1 MFQVKH
7 SNKFADLTGIS
18 GRMEKIM
25 NELMA
30 LNTTELSNK
39 KLVTQFTRI
48 NKAIETGNESKWTI
62 ADSIK
67 TIVVDEL
74 YTEDFETEKKLADA
88 FGMSRSN
95 LNKMKNASIYHD
107 EIVELSDWTVT
118 KIMEILVIPKDA
130 VEQFLV
136 DYDVKST
143 DSVKTIREA
152 VLAWKEDTS
161 VVAESEVV
169 DNEETEETEDA
180 ENESSTS
187 NNSESEVFDHNAE
200 KYVSFFTFINTLS
213 EDEIKHLIKVM
224 KNDGIGD
231 SYALE
236 EVEKLW
242 SKDI

>member
-1 MFQVKH
+1 
-7 SNKFADLTGIS
+7 
-18 GRMEKIM
+18 M
-25 NELMA
+25 NELMT

-39 KLVTQFTRI
+39 KLVTQFTKI
-48 NKAIETGNESKWTI
+48 NKAIETGNKSKWTI

-74 YTEDFETEKKLADA
+74 YTEDFETEKKLADV

-107 EIVELSDWTVT
+107 EIAELAEWTVT
-118 KIMEILVIPKDA
+118 KIMEILVIPKDD
-130 VEQFLV
+130 VEKFLV
-136 DYDVKST
+136 DYDVNST

-161 VVAESEVV
+161 VVAESEIVE
-169 DNEETEETEDA
+169 NEESEIV

-187 NNSESEVFDHNAE
+187 NNSESKTIDHNDE

-213 EDEIKHLIKVM
+213 EDEIKYLIKVM
-224 KNDGIGD
+224 KKDAIGD

>member
-1 MFQVKH
+1 
-7 SNKFADLTGIS
+7 
-18 GRMEKIM
+18 M
-25 NELMA
+25 NELMT

-48 NKAIETGNESKWTI
+48 NKAIETGNKSKWTI

-74 YTEDFETEKKLADA
+74 YTEDFETENKLADA

-107 EIVELSDWTVT
+107 EIVELADWTVT

-130 VEQFLV
+130 IEQFLV
-136 DYDVKST
+136 DYEVKAT

-161 VVAESEVV
+161 IVAESEVV
-169 DNEETEETEDA
+169 DNEETEDA

-187 NNSESEVFDHNAE
+187 NNSESETINHNDE

-213 EDEIKHLIKVM
+213 EEEIKHLIKVM
-224 KNDGIGD
+224 KNEGIGY

>member
-1 MFQVKH
+1 
-7 SNKFADLTGIS
+7 
-18 GRMEKIM
+18 M
-25 NELMA
+25 NELMT

-48 NKAIETGNESKWTI
+48 NKAIETGNKSKWTI

-67 TIVVDEL
+67 TIIVDEL

-107 EIVELSDWTVT
+107 EIMELADWTVT

-136 DYDVKST
+136 DYEVKAT

-169 DNEETEETEDA
+169 DNEESEVD
-180 ENESSTS
+180 NESSIS
-187 NNSESEVFDHNAE
+187 NNSESEVVNHNDE
-200 KYVSFFTFINTLS
+200 KYVSFFTFINTLT

-231 SYALE
+231 GYALE

>member
-1 MFQVKH
+1 
-7 SNKFADLTGIS
+7 
-18 GRMEKIM
+18 M
-25 NELMA
+25 NELMT

-39 KLVTQFTRI
+39 KLVTQFTII
-48 NKAIETGNESKWTI
+48 NKAIETGNKSKWTI

-95 LNKMKNASIYHD
+95 LNKMKNASIYHE
-107 EIVELSDWTVT
+107 EILELADWTVT

-130 VEQFLV
+130 IEQFLV
-136 DYDVKST
+136 DYEVKAT
-143 DSVKTIREA
+143 DSVKTIRDA

-161 VVAESEVV
+161 VVSESEVV
-169 DNEETEETEDA
+169 DNEEYEDE

-187 NNSESEVFDHNAE
+187 NNSESKMIDHNDE
-200 KYVSFFTFINTLS
+200 KYVSFFTFINTLT

-231 SYALE
+231 GYDLE

>member
-1 MFQVKH
+1 
-7 SNKFADLTGIS
+7 
-18 GRMEKIM
+18 M

-30 LNTTELSNK
+30 LNTAELSNK

-48 NKAIETGNESKWTI
+48 NKAIETGNKSKWTI

-88 FGMSRSN
+88 LGMSRSN

-107 EIVELSDWTVT
+107 EIVELADWTVT
-118 KIMEILVIPKDA
+118 KIMEILVIPKDS

-136 DYDVKST
+136 EYEVKST

-169 DNEETEETEDA
+169 DNEESEDE

-187 NNSESEVFDHNAE
+187 NNSESKMIDHNDE

-224 KNDGIGD
+224 KNEGIGD

>member
-1 MFQVKH
+1 
-7 SNKFADLTGIS
+7 
-18 GRMEKIM
+18 M
-25 NELMA
+25 NELIT
-30 LNTTELSNK
+30 LNTSELSNK

-48 NKAIETGNESKWTI
+48 NKAIETGNKSKWTI

-74 YTEDFETEKKLADA
+74 YMEDFETEKKLADA

-95 LNKMKNASIYHD
+95 LNKMKNASIYHE
-107 EIVELSDWTVT
+107 EIVELADWTVT

-136 DYDVKST
+136 DYEVKAT

-161 VVAESEVV
+161 VVAESEV
-169 DNEETEETEDA
+169 EESEVEE
-180 ENESSTS
+180 NKSSIS
-187 NNSESEVFDHNAE
+187 NNSESKMIDHNDE

-213 EDEIKHLIKVM
+213 EDEIKYLITVM
-224 KNDGIGD
+224 KKNGIGD

-236 EVEKLW
+236 EVKKLW
-242 SKDI
+242 

>member
-1 MFQVKH
+1 
-7 SNKFADLTGIS
+7 
-18 GRMEKIM
+18 M
-25 NELMA
+25 NELMT

-39 KLVTQFTRI
+39 KLVTQLTRI
-48 NKAIETGNESKWTI
+48 NKAIETGNKSKWTI

-74 YTEDFETEKKLADA
+74 YMEDFETEKKLADA
-88 FGMSRSN
+88 FGMTRSN

-107 EIVELSDWTVT
+107 EIVELADWTVT

-130 VEQFLV
+130 VEHFLE
-136 DYDVKST
+136 DYKVNST
-143 DSVKTIREA
+143 DSVKSIREA

-161 VVAESEVV
+161 VVAESKVV
-169 DNEETEETEDA
+169 DNEESEVVDD
-180 ENESSTS
+180 ESSTS
-187 NNSESEVFDHNAE
+187 NNSESKMIEHNEE
-200 KYVSFFTFINTLS
+200 KYASFFTFINTLS

-224 KNDGIGD
+224 KKEEIGD
-231 SYALE
+231 VYALE

>member
-1 MFQVKH
+1 
-7 SNKFADLTGIS
+7 
-18 GRMEKIM
+18 M
-25 NELMA
+25 NELIT

-48 NKAIETGNESKWTI
+48 NKAIETGNKSKWTI

-67 TIVVDEL
+67 TIIVDEL
-74 YTEDFETEKKLADA
+74 YTEDFETEKKLADV
-88 FGMSRSN
+88 FGMRRSN

-107 EIVELSDWTVT
+107 EIVELADWTVT
-118 KIMEILVIPKDA
+118 KIMELLVIPKDA
-130 VEQFLV
+130 IEQFLV
-136 DYDVKST
+136 DYEVKST

-169 DNEETEETEDA
+169 DNEESEIE

-187 NNSESEVFDHNAE
+187 NNLESKMIDHNDE
-200 KYVSFFTFINTLS
+200 KYVSFFTFINTLC

>member
-1 MFQVKH
+1 
-7 SNKFADLTGIS
+7 
-18 GRMEKIM
+18 M
-25 NELMA
+25 NELMT

-48 NKAIETGNESKWTI
+48 NKAIETGNKSKWTI

-67 TIVVDEL
+67 TIVIDEL

-107 EIVELSDWTVT
+107 EIVELADWTVT
-118 KIMEILVIPKDA
+118 KVMELLLIPKDV

-136 DYDVKST
+136 DYEVKST

-169 DNEETEETEDA
+169 DNEESEVVD
-180 ENESSTS
+180 NESSTS
-187 NNSESEVFDHNAE
+187 NNSESEPFDNNSE

-236 EVEKLW
+236 EVDKLW

>member
-1 MFQVKH
+1 
-7 SNKFADLTGIS
+7 
-18 GRMEKIM
+18 M
-25 NELMA
+25 NELMT

-48 NKAIETGNESKWTI
+48 NKAIETGNKSKWTI

-67 TIVVDEL
+67 TNVVDEL

-107 EIVELSDWTVT
+107 EIVELADWTVT
-118 KIMEILVIPKDA
+118 KVMELLVIPKDA
-130 VEQFLV
+130 VEQFLA
-136 DYDVKST
+136 DYEVTSK

-169 DNEETEETEDA
+169 DNEESEVID
-180 ENESSTS
+180 NESSTS
-187 NNSESEVFDHNAE
+187 NNSESETVDHNDE

-231 SYALE
+231 GYALE

>member
-1 MFQVKH
+1 
-7 SNKFADLTGIS
+7 
-18 GRMEKIM
+18 M
-25 NELMA
+25 NELMT
-30 LNTTELSNK
+30 LNTAELTNK

-48 NKAIETGNESKWTI
+48 NKAIETGNKSKWTI

-107 EIVELSDWTVT
+107 EIVELADWTVT

-136 DYDVKST
+136 DYEVKST

-152 VLAWKEDTS
+152 VLAWKEDAS

-169 DNEETEETEDA
+169 DNEESEVVD
-180 ENESSTS
+180 NESSTS
-187 NNSESEVFDHNAE
+187 NNSESETINHNDE
-200 KYVSFFTFINTLS
+200 KYVSFFTFINTLT

-231 SYALE
+231 GYALE
-236 EVEKLW
+236 EVDKLW

>member
-1 MFQVKH
+1 
-7 SNKFADLTGIS
+7 
-18 GRMEKIM
+18 
-25 NELMA
+25 
-30 LNTTELSNK
+30 
-39 KLVTQFTRI
+39 
-48 NKAIETGNESKWTI
+48 
-62 ADSIK
+62 
-67 TIVVDEL
+67 
-74 YTEDFETEKKLADA
+74 
-88 FGMSRSN
+88 MSRSN

-107 EIVELSDWTVT
+107 EIVELADWTVT

-136 DYDVKST
+136 DYEVKST
-143 DSVKTIREA
+143 DPVKTIREA

-169 DNEETEETEDA
+169 DNEESEVVDNEESEDVD
-180 ENESSTS
+180 NESSTS
-187 NNSESEVFDHNAE
+187 NNSESETINHNDE

-213 EDEIKHLIKVM
+213 EDEIKYLITVM
-224 KNDGIGD
+224 EKNGIGD

>member
-1 MFQVKH
+1 
-7 SNKFADLTGIS
+7 
-18 GRMEKIM
+18 M

-30 LNTTELSNK
+30 LNTAELNNK

-48 NKAIETGNESKWTI
+48 NKAIETGNKSKWTI

-107 EIVELSDWTVT
+107 EIVELADWTVS
-118 KIMEILVIPKDA
+118 KIMEILVIPKDE
-130 VEQFLV
+130 VEQFLL
-136 DYDVKST
+136 DYEVKST
-143 DSVKTIREA
+143 DSVKKIREA

-169 DNEETEETEDA
+169 DNEESEVVD
-180 ENESSTS
+180 NESSTS
-187 NNSESEVFDHNAE
+187 NNSESETINHNDE

-224 KNDGIGD
+224 KNEGIGD
-231 SYALE
+231 GYALE
-236 EVEKLW
+236 EVDNLW

>member
-1 MFQVKH
+1 
-7 SNKFADLTGIS
+7 
-18 GRMEKIM
+18 M
-25 NELMA
+25 NELMT

-48 NKAIETGNESKWTI
+48 NKAIETGNKSKWTI

-107 EIVELSDWTVT
+107 EIAELANWTVT

-136 DYDVKST
+136 DYEVKST

-169 DNEETEETEDA
+169 DNEESEDV

-187 NNSESEVFDHNAE
+187 NNSESEIIDHNDE

-231 SYALE
+231 SYALD
-236 EVEKLW
+236 EVDKLW
-242 SKDI
+242 

>member
-1 MFQVKH
+1 
-7 SNKFADLTGIS
+7 
-18 GRMEKIM
+18 M
-25 NELMA
+25 NELMT

-48 NKAIETGNESKWTI
+48 NKSIETGNKSKWTI

-74 YTEDFETEKKLADA
+74 YMEDFETEKKLADA

-107 EIVELSDWTVT
+107 EIVELADWTVS

-136 DYDVKST
+136 DYEVKAT

-152 VLAWKEDTS
+152 VLEWKEDTS

-169 DNEETEETEDA
+169 DNEESEVE

-187 NNSESEVFDHNAE
+187 NNSESKMIDNNDE
-200 KYVSFFTFINTLS
+200 KYVSFLTFINTLS
-213 EDEIKHLIKVM
+213 EDEIKYLITVM
-224 KNDGIGD
+224 EKNGIGD

-236 EVEKLW
+236 EVKKLW

>member
-1 MFQVKH
+1 
-7 SNKFADLTGIS
+7 
-18 GRMEKIM
+18 M
-25 NELMA
+25 NELMT

-48 NKAIETGNESKWTI
+48 NKAIETGNKSKWTI

-67 TIVVDEL
+67 TIIVDEL

-107 EIVELSDWTVT
+107 EIVELADWSVT

-130 VEQFLV
+130 IEKFLV
-136 DYDVKST
+136 DYDVKGT
-143 DSVKTIREA
+143 DSVKSIREA
-152 VLAWKEDTS
+152 VLAWKEDDTS

-169 DNEETEETEDA
+169 DNEESEVV
-180 ENESSTS
+180 ENKSSTS
-187 NNSESEVFDHNAE
+187 NNSESEVNNHNDE
-200 KYVSFFTFINTLS
+200 KYVSFFAFINTLS

-224 KNDGIGD
+224 ENEGIGD
-231 SYALE
+231 CYALE

-242 SKDI
+242 LKNI

>member
-1 MFQVKH
+1 
-7 SNKFADLTGIS
+7 
-18 GRMEKIM
+18 M
-25 NELMA
+25 NELMS

-48 NKAIETGNESKWTI
+48 NEAIETGNKSKWTI

-67 TIVVDEL
+67 TIIVDEL

-107 EIVELSDWTVT
+107 EIVELADWTVS

-136 DYDVKST
+136 YYEVKAT

-152 VLAWKEDTS
+152 VLAWKEDRS
-161 VVAESEVV
+161 VVTESEVV
-169 DNEETEETEDA
+169 DNEESEVVD
-180 ENESSTS
+180 NESSTS
-187 NNSESEVFDHNAE
+187 NNLESEPFDNNSE
-200 KYVSFFTFINTLS
+200 KYVSFFTFTNTLS

-224 KNDGIGD
+224 KKEGIGD
-231 SYALE
+231 GYALE

>member
-1 MFQVKH
+1 
-7 SNKFADLTGIS
+7 
-18 GRMEKIM
+18 M
-25 NELMA
+25 NELMT

-48 NKAIETGNESKWTI
+48 NKAIETGNKSKWTI

-107 EIVELSDWTVT
+107 EIVELADWTVS

-130 VEQFLV
+130 VEQFLL
-136 DYDVKST
+136 DYEVKST

-152 VLAWKEDTS
+152 VSAWKEDTS
-161 VVAESEVV
+161 VVAELEVV
-169 DNEETEETEDA
+169 DNEESETVD
-180 ENESSTS
+180 NESSTS
-187 NNSESEVFDHNAE
+187 NNSESEMIDHNDE

-231 SYALE
+231 GYALE
-236 EVEKLW
+236 EVDKLW

>member
-1 MFQVKH
+1 MKH
-7 SNKFADLTGIS
+7 SNKIAVLTGIS
-18 GRMEKIM
+18 GRLEKIM
-25 NELMA
+25 NELMT
-30 LNTTELSNK
+30 LNTAELSNK

-48 NKAIETGNESKWTI
+48 NKAIETGNKSKWTI

-107 EIVELSDWTVT
+107 EIVELADWTVT

-130 VEQFLV
+130 IEQFLL
-136 DYDVKST
+136 DYEVKST

-169 DNEETEETEDA
+169 DNEESEVVD
-180 ENESSTS
+180 NESSTS
-187 NNSESEVFDHNAE
+187 NNSESEKFDHNDE

-224 KNDGIGD
+224 KDEGIGD
-231 SYALE
+231 GYALE

>member
-1 MFQVKH
+1 
-7 SNKFADLTGIS
+7 
-18 GRMEKIM
+18 M
-25 NELMA
+25 NELMT

-48 NKAIETGNESKWTI
+48 NKAIETGNKSKWTI

-107 EIVELSDWTVT
+107 EIVELADWTVS

-136 DYDVKST
+136 DYEVKST
-143 DSVKTIREA
+143 DSVKKIREA

-169 DNEETEETEDA
+169 DNEESEVE

-187 NNSESEVFDHNAE
+187 NNSESKIIDHNDE

-224 KNDGIGD
+224 KNEGIGD

-236 EVEKLW
+236 EVDKLW

>member
-1 MFQVKH
+1 
-7 SNKFADLTGIS
+7 
-18 GRMEKIM
+18 M
-25 NELMA
+25 NELMT

-48 NKAIETGNESKWTI
+48 NKAIETGNKSKWTI

-67 TIVVDEL
+67 TIIVDEL

-107 EIVELSDWTVT
+107 EIVELADWTVS
-118 KIMEILVIPKDA
+118 KIMEILVIPKDG
-130 VEQFLV
+130 VEQFLL
-136 DYDVKST
+136 DYEVKST
-143 DSVKTIREA
+143 DSVKKIREA

-169 DNEETEETEDA
+169 DNEESEVVD
-180 ENESSTS
+180 NESSTS
-187 NNSESEVFDHNAE
+187 NNSESEPFDNNSE

-224 KNDGIGD
+224 KNEGIGD
-231 SYALE
+231 GYALE
-236 EVEKLW
+236 EVDKLW

>member
-1 MFQVKH
+1 
-7 SNKFADLTGIS
+7 
-18 GRMEKIM
+18 M
-25 NELMA
+25 NELMT
-30 LNTTELSNK
+30 LNTAELSNK

-48 NKAIETGNESKWTI
+48 NKAIETGNKSKWTI

-107 EIVELSDWTVT
+107 EIVELADWTVS
-118 KIMEILVIPKDA
+118 KIMELLVIPKDA

-136 DYDVKST
+136 DYEVKST

-152 VLAWKEDTS
+152 VSAWKEDTS

-169 DNEETEETEDA
+169 DNEESETVD
-180 ENESSTS
+180 NESSTS
-187 NNSESEVFDHNAE
+187 NNSESEPFDNNSE

-224 KNDGIGD
+224 KNEGIGD

>member
-1 MFQVKH
+1 
-7 SNKFADLTGIS
+7 
-18 GRMEKIM
+18 M
-25 NELMA
+25 NELMT

-48 NKAIETGNESKWTI
+48 NKAIETGNKSKWTI

-67 TIVVDEL
+67 TIIVDEL
-74 YTEDFETEKKLADA
+74 YTEDFETEKKLADV
-88 FGMSRSN
+88 FGMSCSN

-107 EIVELSDWTVT
+107 EIVELADWTVT

-130 VEQFLV
+130 IEQFLV
-136 DYDVKST
+136 DYEVKST

-169 DNEETEETEDA
+169 DNEESEVV
-180 ENESSTS
+180 ENESSPS
-187 NNSESEVFDHNAE
+187 NNSESEPFDNNSE

-231 SYALE
+231 GYALE
-236 EVEKLW
+236 EVDKLW

>member
-1 MFQVKH
+1 
-7 SNKFADLTGIS
+7 
-18 GRMEKIM
+18 M
-25 NELMA
+25 NELMT

-39 KLVTQFTRI
+39 KLATQFTRI
-48 NKAIETGNESKWTI
+48 NKAIETGNKSKWTI

-67 TIVVDEL
+67 TIIVDEL

-107 EIVELSDWTVT
+107 EIVELADWTVT

-130 VEQFLV
+130 IEQFLL
-136 DYDVKST
+136 DYEVKST

-169 DNEETEETEDA
+169 DNEESEDE

-187 NNSESEVFDHNAE
+187 NNSESETINHNDE

-231 SYALE
+231 CYALE

>member
-1 MFQVKH
+1 
-7 SNKFADLTGIS
+7 
-18 GRMEKIM
+18 M
-25 NELMA
+25 NELMT
-30 LNTTELSNK
+30 LNTAELSNK

-48 NKAIETGNESKWTI
+48 NKAIETGNKSKWTI

-107 EIVELSDWTVT
+107 EIVELADWTVT

-136 DYDVKST
+136 DYEVKST
-143 DSVKTIREA
+143 DSVKTIRDA

-161 VVAESEVV
+161 VVAESEAV
-169 DNEETEETEDA
+169 DNEESEVVD
-180 ENESSTS
+180 NESSTS
-187 NNSESEVFDHNAE
+187 NNSESEMIDHNDE

-224 KNDGIGD
+224 KKEGIGD
-231 SYALE
+231 GYALE

>member
-1 MFQVKH
+1 
-7 SNKFADLTGIS
+7 
-18 GRMEKIM
+18 M
-25 NELMA
+25 NELMT

-48 NKAIETGNESKWTI
+48 NKAIETGNKSKWTI

-67 TIVVDEL
+67 TIIVDEL

-107 EIVELSDWTVT
+107 EIVELADWTVT

-136 DYDVKST
+136 DYEVKAT

-169 DNEETEETEDA
+169 DNEESEVV

-187 NNSESEVFDHNAE
+187 NNSESKMIDHNDE

-213 EDEIKHLIKVM
+213 EDETKHLIKVM
-224 KNDGIGD
+224 KNEGIGD

>member
-1 MFQVKH
+1 
-7 SNKFADLTGIS
+7 
-18 GRMEKIM
+18 M
-25 NELMA
+25 NELMT

-48 NKAIETGNESKWTI
+48 NKAIETGNKSKWTI

-67 TIVVDEL
+67 TIIVDEL
-74 YTEDFETEKKLADA
+74 YTEDFETEKKLANA

-107 EIVELSDWTVT
+107 EIVELADWTVT
-118 KIMEILVIPKDA
+118 KIMELLVIPKDA
-130 VEQFLV
+130 VEQFLA
-136 DYDVKST
+136 DYEVTSK

-152 VLAWKEDTS
+152 VSAWKEDTS

-169 DNEETEETEDA
+169 DNEESEVVD
-180 ENESSTS
+180 NESSTS
-187 NNSESEVFDHNAE
+187 NNSESEPFDNNSE

-224 KNDGIGD
+224 KNEGIGD

-236 EVEKLW
+236 EVDKLW

>member
-1 MFQVKH
+1 
-7 SNKFADLTGIS
+7 
-18 GRMEKIM
+18 M
-25 NELMA
+25 NELIT
-30 LNTTELSNK
+30 LNTAELSNK

-48 NKAIETGNESKWTI
+48 NKAIETGNKSKWTI

-107 EIVELSDWTVT
+107 EIVELTEWTVT
-118 KIMEILVIPKDA
+118 KVMELLVIPKDA
-130 VEQFLV
+130 VEQFLA
-136 DYDVKST
+136 DYEVTSK

-169 DNEETEETEDA
+169 DNEETEDV

-187 NNSESEVFDHNAE
+187 NNSESETIDHNDE
-200 KYVSFFTFINTLS
+200 KYVSFFNFINTLS
-213 EDEIKHLIKVM
+213 ENEIKHLIKVM

>member
-1 MFQVKH
+1 
-7 SNKFADLTGIS
+7 
-18 GRMEKIM
+18 M
-25 NELMA
+25 NELMT

-48 NKAIETGNESKWTI
+48 NKAIETGNKSKWTI

-107 EIVELSDWTVT
+107 EIVELADWTVT

-130 VEQFLV
+130 VEQFLI
-136 DYDVKST
+136 DYEVKST

-152 VLAWKEDTS
+152 VIAWKEDTS
-161 VVAESEVV
+161 VIAESEFV
-169 DNEETEETEDA
+169 DNKESEVE

-187 NNSESEVFDHNAE
+187 NNSESEPFDNNSE

-224 KNDGIGD
+224 KNEGIGD
-231 SYALE
+231 GYALE
-236 EVEKLW
+236 EVDKLW

>member
-1 MFQVKH
+1 
-7 SNKFADLTGIS
+7 
-18 GRMEKIM
+18 M
-25 NELMA
+25 NELMT

-39 KLVTQFTRI
+39 KLVTQLTRI
-48 NKAIETGNESKWTI
+48 NKAIETGNKSKWTI

-67 TIVVDEL
+67 TIVVEEL

-107 EIVELSDWTVT
+107 EIVELADWTVT

-136 DYDVKST
+136 DYEVKAT
-143 DSVKTIREA
+143 DSVKTIRES

-161 VVAESEVV
+161 VVSESEVV
-169 DNEETEETEDA
+169 DNEESEDV

-187 NNSESEVFDHNAE
+187 NNSESETIEHNDE

-224 KNDGIGD
+224 KNEGIGD

>member
-1 MFQVKH
+1 
-7 SNKFADLTGIS
+7 
-18 GRMEKIM
+18 M
-25 NELMA
+25 NELMT

-39 KLVTQFTRI
+39 KLVTQFIRI
-48 NKAIETGNESKWTI
+48 NKAIETGNKSKWTI

-88 FGMSRSN
+88 FGMSCSN

-107 EIVELSDWTVT
+107 EIVELSEWTVT
-118 KIMEILVIPKDA
+118 KVMELLVIPKDA
-130 VEQFLV
+130 VEQFLS
-136 DYDVKST
+136 DYEVTSA

-152 VLAWKEDTS
+152 VSAWKEDTS

-169 DNEETEETEDA
+169 DD
-180 ENESSTS
+180 ESSTS
-187 NNSESEVFDHNAE
+187 NNSESEDVNHNDE

-236 EVEKLW
+236 EVDKLW

>member
-1 MFQVKH
+1 
-7 SNKFADLTGIS
+7 
-18 GRMEKIM
+18 M
-25 NELMA
+25 NELIT

-48 NKAIETGNESKWTI
+48 NKAIETGNKSKWTI

-67 TIVVDEL
+67 TIIVDEL

-107 EIVELSDWTVT
+107 EIVELADWTVT

-130 VEQFLV
+130 VEQFLL
-136 DYDVKST
+136 DYEVKAT

-169 DNEETEETEDA
+169 DNEESEDV

-187 NNSESEVFDHNAE
+187 NNSESVTFDNNDE
-200 KYVSFFTFINTLS
+200 KYFSFFTFINTLS
-213 EDEIKHLIKVM
+213 EYEIKHLIKLM
-224 KNDGIGD
+224 KNEGIGD
-231 SYALE
+231 GHALE

>member
-1 MFQVKH
+1 
-7 SNKFADLTGIS
+7 
-18 GRMEKIM
+18 M
-25 NELMA
+25 NELMT
-30 LNTTELSNK
+30 LNTAELSNK

-48 NKAIETGNESKWTI
+48 NKAIETGNKSKWTI

-107 EIVELSDWTVT
+107 EIVELADWTVS

-130 VEQFLV
+130 VEQFLL
-136 DYDVKST
+136 DYEVKST
-143 DSVKTIREA
+143 DSVKKIREA

-169 DNEETEETEDA
+169 DNEESEVVD
-180 ENESSTS
+180 NESSTS
-187 NNSESEVFDHNAE
+187 NNSESEPFDNNSE

-231 SYALE
+231 CYALE
-236 EVEKLW
+236 EVDKLW

>member
-1 MFQVKH
+1 
-7 SNKFADLTGIS
+7 
-18 GRMEKIM
+18 M
-25 NELMA
+25 NELMT

-48 NKAIETGNESKWTI
+48 NKAIETGNKSKWTI

-107 EIVELSDWTVT
+107 EIVELADWTVS

-136 DYDVKST
+136 DYEVKST

-169 DNEETEETEDA
+169 DNEESEVDD
-180 ENESSTS
+180 NESSTS
-187 NNSESEVFDHNAE
+187 NNSESEPFDNNSE

-224 KNDGIGD
+224 KNEGIGD
-231 SYALE
+231 RYALE

-242 SKDI
+242 SKVI

>member
-1 MFQVKH
+1 
-7 SNKFADLTGIS
+7 
-18 GRMEKIM
+18 M
-25 NELMA
+25 NELMT

-39 KLVTQFTRI
+39 KLATQFTRI
-48 NKAIETGNESKWTI
+48 NKAIETGNKSKWTI

-67 TIVVDEL
+67 TIIVDEL
-74 YTEDFETEKKLADA
+74 YTEDFETEKKLADV

-107 EIVELSDWTVT
+107 EIVELADWTVT

-130 VEQFLV
+130 IEQFLL
-136 DYDVKST
+136 DYEVKST

-169 DNEETEETEDA
+169 DNEESEVVDNEESEVV

-187 NNSESEVFDHNAE
+187 NNSESKIIDHNDE
-200 KYVSFFTFINTLS
+200 KYVSFFNFINTLS
-213 EDEIKHLIKVM
+213 EDEIKYLIKVM
-224 KNDGIGD
+224 KNEGIGD
-231 SYALE
+231 VYALE

>member
-1 MFQVKH
+1 
-7 SNKFADLTGIS
+7 
-18 GRMEKIM
+18 M
-25 NELMA
+25 NELMT
-30 LNTTELSNK
+30 LNTAELSNK

-48 NKAIETGNESKWTI
+48 NKSIETGNKSKWTI

-107 EIVELSDWTVT
+107 EIVELADWTVT

-136 DYDVKST
+136 DYEVKST

-169 DNEETEETEDA
+169 DNEESEVVD
-180 ENESSTS
+180 NESSTS
-187 NNSESEVFDHNAE
+187 NNSESETFNHNDE

-231 SYALE
+231 GYALE

>member
-1 MFQVKH
+1 
-7 SNKFADLTGIS
+7 
-18 GRMEKIM
+18 M

-30 LNTTELSNK
+30 LNTTKLSNK

-48 NKAIETGNESKWTI
+48 NKAIETGNKSKWTI

-74 YTEDFETEKKLADA
+74 YMEDFETEKKLADA

-107 EIVELSDWTVT
+107 EIVELADWTVS

-130 VEQFLV
+130 VKQFLE
-136 DYDVKST
+136 DYEVKAT
-143 DSVKTIREA
+143 DSVKSIREA

-169 DNEETEETEDA
+169 DNEESEVVDNEESEVVD
-180 ENESSTS
+180 NESSTS
-187 NNSESEVFDHNAE
+187 NNSESKMIDHNNE

-213 EDEIKHLIKVM
+213 EDEINHLIKVM

-236 EVEKLW
+236 EVDKLW

>member
-1 MFQVKH
+1 
-7 SNKFADLTGIS
+7 
-18 GRMEKIM
+18 M
-25 NELMA
+25 NELMT

-48 NKAIETGNESKWTI
+48 NKAIETGNKSKWTI

-107 EIVELSDWTVT
+107 EIVELADWTIT
-118 KIMEILVIPKDA
+118 KIMEILVIPKDS

-136 DYDVKST
+136 DYEVKST
-143 DSVKTIREA
+143 DSVKTIRDA

-161 VVAESEVV
+161 VVAETEVV
-169 DNEETEETEDA
+169 DNEESEVVD
-180 ENESSTS
+180 NESSTS
-187 NNSESEVFDHNAE
+187 NNSESETFDNNSE

-224 KNDGIGD
+224 KNEGIGD

-242 SKDI
+242 